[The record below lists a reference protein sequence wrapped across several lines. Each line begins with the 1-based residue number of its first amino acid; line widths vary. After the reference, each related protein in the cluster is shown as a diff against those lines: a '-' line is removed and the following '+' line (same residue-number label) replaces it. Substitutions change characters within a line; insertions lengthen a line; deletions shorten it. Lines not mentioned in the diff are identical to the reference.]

1 MAKVEQAAEIVVK
14 SIQQPRGVA
23 TACVELEE
31 AVKDRRENGGA
42 HAVVRVKT
50 LSLIEMLVEDLE
62 A

>member
-1 MAKVEQAAEIVVK
+1 MAKTEQAAVEESK
-14 SIQQPRGVA
+14 CVA

-31 AVKDRRENGGA
+31 AVKDRRENGGT

-50 LSLIEMLVEDLE
+50 LTLIEMLVEDLE